1 MKGKGILA
9 TRVGLALM
17 AVTIAGTSLGQMQ
30 PGSGSGPRTRGPRYD
45 TSTEMTAKGTV
56 QEVQQIT
63 GRRGWGGT
71 HLTLKTEAGAFDV
84 HLGPTAFLKQEGFS
98 FEKGDEVE
106 VTGSKVDY
114 QKGEAI
120 IAREVKKGDKT
131 LTLRDEKGYPVWS
144 GRGRGPRSPAR

>member
-1 MKGKGILA
+1 MKGKGISA
-9 TRVGLALM
+9 IKVALALM
-17 AVTIAGTSLGQMQ
+17 VVAVAGTSLAQMQ
-30 PGSGSGPRTRGPRYD
+30 PGSGPGSRMRAPRYD
-45 TSTEMTAKGTV
+45 PSTVMTAKGTI

-71 HLTLKTEAGAFDV
+71 HLTLKTEAGTFDV
-84 HLGPTAFLKQEGFS
+84 HLGPASFLKEEGFS

-106 VTGSKVDY
+106 VKGSRVAY

-131 LTLRDEKGYPVWS
+131 LKLRDEKGYPVWS
-144 GRGRGPRSPAR
+144 RRGRGARSPAR